1 MHRRGAHRAEWP
13 DIRSR
18 SGPRLQV
25 RRRTRKRAAWPVAR
39 HGPYPVRWTRKD
51 GPVVV
56 TLDGS
61 TMAVPA
67 DFYDQFFAA
76 VGDVMPD
83 YGGRN
88 LDALVDDL
96 RELSDPLE

>member
-1 MHRRGAHRAEWP
+1 
-13 DIRSR
+13 
-18 SGPRLQV
+18 
-25 RRRTRKRAAWPVAR
+25 
-39 HGPYPVRWTRKD
+39 
-51 GPVVV
+51 VVV

-76 VGDVMPD
+76 VRDVMPD

-96 RELSDPLE
+96 RELSDPLEVVWGAADQARLRLGEWMDRCIAALTNDGTSSMVTVRLA